1 MSNLAMSESCTIV
14 ADVLL
19 DGESAEPLPTP
30 VVQVADGVIQA
41 VGTSHRLIP
50 RGGRV
55 LDYRGCSL
63 APGLIDA
70 HAHLAL
76 RPDLPA
82 PDAIARV
89 QGSAIT
95 DIVATMRMSAR
106 AALAS
111 GVTTIR
117 DCGSP
122 GRSAMLLRDEPGS
135 AGQLP
140 RLIVS
145 GRPVTTRRG
154 HCHWMGLIA
163 ESAPQLRSAVRD
175 LHRDGADFVKV
186 MATGGMMTPSS
197 DPYAAQY
204 SADALGQLV
213 AEAHACGMRVAAHA
227 LSTQGVRAA
236 VEAGVDTIEHFATI
250 TSARQDYDA
259 SLAAAVQDVGIV
271 VGVTAHHSLRDL
283 LKSGD
288 LEQVTAR
295 LAPHRA
301 LREAGVRLVVHSDAG
316 TPGTRFED
324 FAQSVEIFMHGMQ
337 VPIPAAITAA
347 TAGAAAALGI
357 GQCTGSVRPGKQA
370 DLLIVD
376 GPLDRDIRSL
386 RRPVMVLKGGMQ
398 IAARIQ

>member
-1 MSNLAMSESCTIV
+1 MSRSCTIV

-19 DGESAEPLPTP
+19 DGESAEPVTTP
-30 VVQVADGVIQA
+30 VVEVVDGVIRA
-41 VGTSHRLIP
+41 VGTSHRSVP
-50 RGGRV
+50 RSGRV

-63 APGLIDA
+63 APGLIDS

-82 PDAIARV
+82 PDAIAFV
-89 QGSAIT
+89 QHGAT
-95 DIVATMRMSAR
+95 ADVVATMRTSAR

-111 GVTTIR
+111 GITMIR

-122 GRSAMLLRDEPGS
+122 GRTAMLLRDEPDP
-135 AGQLP
+135 AGHLP

-145 GRPVTTRRG
+145 GRPVTTQRG

-163 ESAPQLRSAVRD
+163 GSAAELRSAVRD

-186 MATGGMMTPSS
+186 MATGGMMTPGS

-204 SADALGQLV
+204 SAEALGQLV
-213 AEAHACGMRVAAHA
+213 TEAHARGMRVAAHA
-227 LSTQGVRAA
+227 LSAEGILAA

-250 TSARQDYDA
+250 TSARQDYDL
-259 SLAAAVQDVGIV
+259 SLAAAIQAAGIV
-271 VGVTAHHSLRDL
+271 VGVTAHHSLRELLISDDL
-283 LKSGD
+283 
-288 LEQVTAR
+288 QQIRAR

-301 LREAGVRLVVHSDAG
+301 LREAGVRMVVHSDAG

-337 VPIPAAITAA
+337 VPVPAAIAAATGDAA
-347 TAGAAAALGI
+347 TALGI
-357 GQCTGSVRPGKQA
+357 DQNTGTVRPGKQA
-370 DLLIVD
+370 DLIIVD

-386 RRPVMVLKGGMQ
+386 RRPVAVIKGGRQ

>member
-1 MSNLAMSESCTIV
+1 MTEACTIV

-30 VVQVADGVIQA
+30 VVHVANGVIRA

-50 RGGRV
+50 RSGRV

-82 PDAIARV
+82 PDTIASV
-89 QGSAIT
+89 QRSPTA
-95 DIVATMRMSAR
+95 DILATMRMSAR

-122 GRSAMLLRDEPGS
+122 GRSAMVLRDEPGP

-145 GRPVTTRRG
+145 GRPVTTRYG

-163 ESAPQLRSAVRD
+163 ETAAELRSAVRD

-186 MATGGMMTPSS
+186 MATGGMMTPGS

-204 SADALGQLV
+204 SADALSQLV
-213 AEAHACGMRVAAHA
+213 AEAHAHGMRVAAHA
-227 LSTQGVRAA
+227 LSTQGARAA

-259 SLAAAVQDVGIV
+259 SLASAIQGAGIV

-283 LKSGD
+283 LKCDD
-288 LEQVTAR
+288 LQQVGAR

-301 LREAGVRLVVHSDAG
+301 LREAGVRMVVHSDAG

-324 FAQSVEIFMHGMQ
+324 FAQSVEIFMHGMR
-337 VPIPAAITAA
+337 VPIPAAIAAA
-347 TAGAAAALGI
+347 TGDAAAALGI
-357 GQCTGSVRPGKQA
+357 GQHTGTVQPGKQA
-370 DLLIVD
+370 DLIIVD

-386 RRPVMVLKGGMQ
+386 RRPVMVLMGGRQ
-398 IAARIQ
+398 IAAPIQ